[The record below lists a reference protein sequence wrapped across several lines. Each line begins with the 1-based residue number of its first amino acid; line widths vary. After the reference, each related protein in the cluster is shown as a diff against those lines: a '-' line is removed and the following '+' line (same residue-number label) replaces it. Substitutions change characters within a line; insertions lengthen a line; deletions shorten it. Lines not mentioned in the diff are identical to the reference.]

1 MTGPAHC
8 TKRMG
13 RSSRCVK
20 WLTLSRPSSPSRRG
34 QASCGI
40 ELRMREISVSEAQRY
55 DKIHRTIPHRGR
67 PCSPTNCWEIMTL
80 SGGTLPLPCTLVAR
94 ATHGG

>member
-13 RSSRCVK
+13 RSSLCVK
-20 WLTLSRPSSPSRRG
+20 WLTLSRPASPPGRG

-40 ELRMREISVSEAQRY
+40 RLRMRKNSCFKASVTNVYSELSHSVSHSVEPSVKFTWR
-55 DKIHRTIPHRGR
+55 
-67 PCSPTNCWEIMTL
+67 
-80 SGGTLPLPCTLVAR
+80 
-94 ATHGG
+94 